1 MSYYDIDRRAAGLL
15 PGTGTNATGS
25 VGYPPGEKTTG
36 EYVVSGFPFV
46 SGSTSETTGVYEI
59 PFPTLTQWIL
69 VSNESDTDMKIGFTA
84 TGVAANQFFTV
95 QADTQTDKFDIRT
108 KSLFVKP
115 GSTSKAYSIMA
126 GLTAIPTGS
135 IASTES
141 STYWGV

>member
-1 MSYYDIDRRAAGLL
+1 MSYYDIDRRAAGLIV
-15 PGTGTNATGS
+15 GTGTTATGS

-46 SGSTSETTGVYEI
+46 SGSTSLTTGVY
-59 PFPTLTQWIL
+59 
-69 VSNESDTDMKIGFTA
+69 
-84 TGVAANQFFTV
+84 
-95 QADTQTDKFDIRT
+95 DKFDIRT

-115 GSTSKAYSIMA
+115 GSTSKAYSVMA